1 MMRDFTSSALDITSK
16 ATYALSGEEARSKY
30 LENLKMQV
38 DVIKD
43 GDKTKE

>member
-16 ATYALSGEEARSKY
+16 AIYALSEQEAQSKY
-30 LENLKMQV
+30 LENLKTQV

-43 GDKTKE
+43 GD